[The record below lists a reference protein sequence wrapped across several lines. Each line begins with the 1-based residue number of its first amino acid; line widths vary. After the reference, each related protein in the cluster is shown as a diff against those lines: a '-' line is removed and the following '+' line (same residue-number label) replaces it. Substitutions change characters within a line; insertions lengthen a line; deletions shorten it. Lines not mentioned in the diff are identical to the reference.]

1 MPSMGSC
8 DVPERDRWR
17 EGAAPEHSA
26 RRTTA
31 MRALLL
37 MASALALFAVAPAR
51 SEDDLTRL
59 LAQAMATHPIVE
71 GRRAALEASRADRE
85 GAEWQRFPTPSLE
98 ATTRDSGTSASL
110 LALEQPVWTGGRIT
124 SGVRAAGFRED
135 AARSAVVESQETI
148 ALRVINAYS
157 ELLRQQQRLVHA
169 EASVGEH
176 DRLLAMITRR
186 VEQEVSPPA
195 DREFALARLAQARIE
210 LSLARQGVQ
219 AAGSQLSQLVGQP
232 VRQVAD
238 PAPGARPLPSS
249 LDAAVA
255 RAIERSPALE
265 RLDRASLAAVED
277 VNTRRSVLQPQL
289 ALRLEKQFGT
299 LADNRALVVL
309 RAQPGAG
316 LSAASSVASAQRRV
330 DEARLAREE
339 AVRGLREQVETAWV
353 QYAAAEERVGGSR
366 QSVEMSRLV
375 SESYARQYVAGRKT
389 WIDVLNAVREATQSQ
404 FALADALAQSRAA
417 GLTLW
422 LLTGSPES
430 GRPGGGTRP

>member
-1 MPSMGSC
+1 
-8 DVPERDRWR
+8 
-17 EGAAPEHSA
+17 
-26 RRTTA
+26 

-309 RAQPGAG
+309 RAQ
-316 LSAASSVASAQRRV
+316 
-330 DEARLAREE
+330 
-339 AVRGLREQVETAWV
+339 VETAWV